1 MMTPLSSTYN
11 LSDASENMKYFQAV
25 VTMQFERCVIWSEKA
40 LNAKNVKKRVNEDI
54 QNQKTHHSMQNQRQF
69 QFCERLSFQL
79 EAASEVA
86 GLL

>member
-1 MMTPLSSTYN
+1 MTPLSSTYN

-25 VTMQFERCVIWSEKA
+25 ITMQFERCMIWSEKA
-40 LNAKNVKKRVNEDI
+40 LNVKNVKKELTKI
-54 QNQKTHHSMQNQRQF
+54 FKKTHHSMQYQRHF
-69 QFCERLSFQL
+69 QFCDLLSFQL